1 MIPEDVRSLAVRVI
15 NRLRG
20 YGIVVFTRDG
30 RITRWLADATAVTG
44 FVEDEVIGRNIA
56 VIFTEADEA
65 AGIHR
70 QEIETALRLG
80 AAEDARW
87 HRRKDGT
94 LFWGNGAT
102 LLLQDDGRAFVKIF
116 RDETHVRQAEEHRL
130 LLLNELNHRVKNTLA
145 TVQSVAEQTLRAA
158 GVGADVRRDLGNRF
172 IALSRAHN
180 VLVDQNW
187 AGADLVTLIAQAIA
201 PYDHQSSPFRIQ
213 GPKVWL
219 HPSQAVA
226 LSLLLHELLTNAA
239 KYGALTKATGRVNV
253 SWNVGADG
261 EGRRSL
267 VLLWRETGGPPVSP
281 PVRRG
286 FGTHL
291 IEKSFSGGEGGARLS
306 YEAGGFRCVLT
317 VSLID
322 E

>member
-44 FVEDEVIGRNIA
+44 FVEDEIIGQNIA

-65 AGIHR
+65 AGIHL

-87 HRRKDGT
+87 HRRKDCT
-94 LFWGNGAT
+94 LFWASGAT

-116 RDETHVRQAEEHRL
+116 RDETHIRQAEEHRL

-145 TVQSVAEQTLRAA
+145 TVQSVAEQTLRSA
-158 GVGADVRRDLGNRF
+158 GVAVEVRRDLANRF

-187 AGADLVTLIAQAIA
+187 AGADLVALIAQAIS
-201 PYDHQSSPFRIQ
+201 PHDQEPSPFRIQ
-213 GPKVWL
+213 GPRVWL

-226 LSLLLHELLTNAA
+226 LSLLLHELITNAA
-239 KYGALTKATGRVNV
+239 KYGALTTPSGCVDV

-267 VLLWRETGGPPVSP
+267 VLLWQETGGPPVSP

-286 FGTHL
+286 FGTPL

-317 VSLID
+317 ITLID